1 MDYKYKLNPCPFC
14 GEEIWSNYIEEM
26 RPGWWFVACP
36 GCEAG
41 GPVMPTKEAAIAKW
55 NKEDP
60 EEDADE

>member
-1 MDYKYKLNPCPFC
+1 MEHKKLHPCPFC
-14 GEEIWSNYIEEM
+14 GNEEMFDNYLEEM
-26 RPGWWFVACP
+26 RPGYWCVACP
-36 GCEAG
+36 ECEAG